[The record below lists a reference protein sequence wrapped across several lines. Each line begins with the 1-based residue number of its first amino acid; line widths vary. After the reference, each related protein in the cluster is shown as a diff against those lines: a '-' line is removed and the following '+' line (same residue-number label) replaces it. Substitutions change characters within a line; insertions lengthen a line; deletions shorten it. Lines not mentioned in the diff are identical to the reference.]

1 MQIHVIPVDWSTHR
15 QQLRDIREV
24 VFIIEQGV
32 PREIEWDGHD
42 EDALHFLALNEA
54 GQSIGCARLLPS
66 GQIGRMAVITDH
78 RHRGI
83 GRRLLDVAVEEARQ
97 QQLTRVSL
105 HAQSQV
111 VEFYRKAGFL
121 PTGAEFMEA
130 GIPHIAMEMEPPI
143 PFETTEEEEV
153 ARPTIREHETDA
165 QPEKA
170 VLKHFRGEGEC
181 VAVLT
186 ECLIEP
192 VRNVQIYSQNL
203 DHALFDQL
211 PVVTGLSQF
220 VRRGPPA
227 QLQILIHSSQL
238 IISRGHRL
246 LGLARRINS
255 KISIRRVPDELATD
269 LHTCLVWDAHGY
281 WLMPDYREYEGL
293 ANCYDPVQSARMS
306 ERFEYL
312 WQKSR
317 ADSGLRVLRL

>member
-1 MQIHVIPVDWSTHR
+1 MQIHVVPVAWSTHH
-15 QQLRDIREV
+15 QALRDIREA
-24 VFIIEQGV
+24 VFIQEQGV
-32 PREIEWDGHD
+32 PRQIEWDGRD
-42 EDALHFLALNEA
+42 EDAFHFLALNEA
-54 GQSIGCARLLPS
+54 GQNIGCARLLRS
-66 GQIGRMAVITDH
+66 GQIGRMAVIADH

-97 QQLTRVSL
+97 RLLTTVSL

-121 PTGAEFMEA
+121 PKGTEFMEA
-130 GIPHIAMEMEPPI
+130 GIPHIAMEMELPI
-143 PFETTEEEEV
+143 PFEATEEI
-153 ARPTIREHETDA
+153 AKPTIREHETDA

-170 VLKHFRGEGEC
+170 QLKHFRGESEC
-181 VAVLT
+181 VALLT
-186 ECLIEP
+186 ECLVEP

-211 PVVTGLSQF
+211 PVVTALSQF

-246 LGLARRINS
+246 LDLARRINS
-255 KISIRRVPDELATD
+255 KISIRRVPEELATD
-269 LHTCLVWDAHGY
+269 LHTCLVWDARGY
-281 WLMPDYREYEGL
+281 WLMPDFREYEGL
-293 ANCYDPVQSARMS
+293 ANRYDPVQSTRMS

-312 WQKSR
+312 WEKSR
-317 ADSGLRVLRL
+317 ADSELRVLRL

>member
-1 MQIHVIPVDWSTHR
+1 MQIHVVPVAWSTHR
-15 QQLRDIREV
+15 QQLQDIREA
-24 VFIIEQGV
+24 VFIEEQGV
-32 PREIEWDGHD
+32 PREIEWDGQD
-42 EDALHFLALNEA
+42 EDAFHFLALNEA
-54 GQSIGCARLLPS
+54 GQNIGCARMLPS
-66 GQIGRMAVITDH
+66 GQIGRMAVIADY

-83 GRRLLDVAVEEARQ
+83 GRRLLDVAVEEAKRRR
-97 QQLTRVSL
+97 LTKVSL

-111 VEFYRKAGFL
+111 VEFYRKSGFL
-121 PTGAEFMEA
+121 PKGEEFMEA
-130 GIPHIAMEMEPPI
+130 GIVHIAMDMELPI
-143 PFETTEEEEV
+143 PFETAEQV
-153 ARPTIREHETDA
+153 AEPTIREHDTDA

-170 VLKHFRGEGEC
+170 QLKHFRGESEC
-181 VAVLT
+181 VAVIA

-211 PVVTGLSQF
+211 VVVTALSQF

-246 LGLARRINS
+246 LELARRINS

-269 LHTCLVWDAHGY
+269 LHTCLMWDARGY
-281 WLMPDYREYEGL
+281 WLMPDFREYEGL
-293 ANCYDPVQSARMS
+293 ANCHDPVQSARMS

-312 WQKSR
+312 WQKSH
-317 ADSGLRVLRL
+317 ADSELRVLRL